1 MKLEENQAKSS
12 YGQAGLIFLLLIAAV
27 AAYFFIN
34 HQANPALESDKK
46 TEKKGEKI
54 DKGMVSIMAQA
65 VVLGDMPVYLRGLGT
80 VTALRT
86 VTVKSR
92 VDGELLRVLYK
103 EGEMVKEG
111 DLLAEIDPRVFQIQL
126 MQMEG
131 QLQRDEALLKNA
143 ELDLG
148 RYKTLLAQDS
158 IAAQQV
164 ATQAS
169 LVKQYQGTVATDRA
183 LVDNAKLQL
192 SYSKITAPIS
202 GRLGLRLV
210 DQGNMIKASDA
221 SGLAVITQIQP
232 ISVVFTLPEDS
243 LPAVRQLLKTG
254 KTITVEAFDRGGK
267 NKLSEGKLVA
277 VDNKIDINTGTVKL
291 KSQFDNT
298 DNALFVNQFVN
309 VRMLMDT
316 LHAIPIIPSSAVQ
329 TGEKGSFVYVLQAD
343 DTVTVRVVK
352 LGVVNGEKV
361 AVLEGLKEQ
370 ELVVIDGT
378 DKLREGAKVKRISKD
393 PTPAK
398 DAAMSNATSPPHEHR
413 NGKFKRDKESAQ

>member
-1 MKLEENQAKSS
+1 MKLEQNRAKSS
-12 YGQAGLIFLLLIAAV
+12 RGRVGVLFVLLIAVV

-34 HQANPALESDKK
+34 HQAKPTPEPDKK
-46 TEKKGEKI
+46 AGHPHGKMDNT
-54 DKGMVSIMAQA
+54 VSVQAEA

-92 VDGELLRVLYK
+92 VDGELLRVHYK

-111 DLLAEIDPRVFQIQL
+111 DLLAEIDPRAFQIQL

-169 LVKQYQGTVATDRA
+169 LLKQYEGTVATDRA

-202 GRLGLRLV
+202 GRLGLRPV

-232 ISVVFTLPEDS
+232 ISVIFTLPEDT
-243 LPAVRQLLKTG
+243 LPAIRQRLDTG
-254 KTITVEAFDRGGK
+254 KPLVVEAFDRGGK
-267 NKLSEGKLVA
+267 NKLSEGKLIA
-277 VDNKIDINTGTVKL
+277 VDNQIDINTGTVKL
-291 KSQFDNT
+291 KSQFANT

-316 LHAIPIIPSSAVQ
+316 LRSVPIIPNSAVQ

-352 LGVVNGEKV
+352 LGVVDGEKV

-378 DKLREGAKVKRISKD
+378 DKLREGAKVKRVSKD
-393 PTPAK
+393 AIPSTQ
-398 DAAMSNATSPPHEHR
+398 AAMPNLASPPHEHK